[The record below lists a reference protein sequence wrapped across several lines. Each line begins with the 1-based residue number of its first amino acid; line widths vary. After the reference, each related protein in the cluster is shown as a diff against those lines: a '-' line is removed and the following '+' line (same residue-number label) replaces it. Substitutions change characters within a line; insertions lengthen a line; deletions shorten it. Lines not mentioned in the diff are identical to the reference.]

1 MISVHRMWRNCW
13 ATGPTTIS
21 NRSSEIVYNVH
32 QALFATW
39 KWMPYSEHTKDV
51 SIVWSG
57 IVPVNYWHRARM
69 TCRSVCGIHFANRW
83 SWTFSHRTMAIYF
96 RWNLCHA
103 AAMGCWRLARV
114 MANCSCTI
122 SNRRMWCQ
130 YGNVIVIIRG
140 LSVWRRHRKRHLCYG
155 QSAKMAMWCEC
166 PCRFVKIPFQSFHW
180 LFIWKMLHCFAG
192 NSIHANSTSVVVIVM
207 CCWWVCNGI
216 WDQMLRL
223 NA

>member
-1 MISVHRMWRNCW
+1 MITQRPKGESSEHHCWFCIDIQLLQIASTNSSLLLIICIRLQWAENIHMISVHRMWRNCW

-57 IVPVNYWHRARM
+57 IVPVNYWLRARM

-140 LSVWRRHRKRHLCYG
+140 LSV
-155 QSAKMAMWCEC
+155 
-166 PCRFVKIPFQSFHW
+166 
-180 LFIWKMLHCFAG
+180 
-192 NSIHANSTSVVVIVM
+192 
-207 CCWWVCNGI
+207 
-216 WDQMLRL
+216 
-223 NA
+223 